1 MTLVEEIEKQDEF
14 FSKQIYLSYSGLT
27 KLLQTPIL
35 YYNHYIL
42 NERDD
47 KKSAAAIEG
56 ELLHCLLLNPEEFD
70 NKFVLAL
77 DKLPS
82 DNAKIVIDRIY
93 YHHTQLEDNDKEN
106 LVDYGNAIID
116 ILADINLYQSLKT
129 DAQRIEKITGVQQNL
144 DYWEH
149 LKTSKDKILVTQESY
164 DYAKKAVE
172 KIKSNFRIT
181 TIMGFNKSILNNID
195 VYNEI
200 AVDSDT
206 EYEFKVRG
214 IIDNMVVDH
223 DNKVIRI
230 NDFKKTSKHI
240 SNFEDSIEFWQYW
253 LQAAI
258 YTYMIKHSKYYVE
271 GYTIEFRFIVFDLF
285 LQVGMYKISEHTMSI
300 YLKELEESF
309 YKASE
314 HFNNRY
320 FDLPYKFMIE
330 EGEIT
335 I

>member
-1 MTLVEEIEKQDEF
+1 MYFVDEIEKQDEF
-14 FSKQIYLSYSGLT
+14 FANQIYLSYSGLT

-116 ILADINLYQSLKT
+116 VLADINLYQFLKT
-129 DAQRIEKITGVQQNL
+129 DAQRIEKIIGVQQNL

-149 LKTSKDKILVTQESY
+149 LKTSKDKILVTQETY
-164 DYAKKAVE
+164 DYAVKASE
-172 KIKSNFRIT
+172 KIKSNIT
-181 TIMGFNKSILNNID
+181 ISTLMGLNKSILEDIE

-200 AVDSDT
+200 TIEADT
-206 EYEFKVRG
+206 NYSYKVRG
-214 IIDNMVVDH
+214 IIDNLVIDH

-230 NDFKKTSKHI
+230 NDLKKTAKHI
-240 SNFEDSIEFWQYW
+240 SDFRESIDFWQYW
-253 LQAAI
+253 LQAAL
-258 YTYMIKHSKYYVE
+258 YVYMIRNSKYFTP
-271 GYTIEFRFIVFDLF
+271 GYSIEFRFVVCDLF
-285 LQVGMYKISEHTMSI
+285 LQIGTYKISNETLIS
-300 YLKELEESF
+300 YLEKLEDSF
-309 YKASE
+309 YTAE
-314 HFNNRY
+314 MHFENRY
-320 FDLPYKFMIE
+320 FELPYEFMIGR
-330 EGEIT
+330 GEVT